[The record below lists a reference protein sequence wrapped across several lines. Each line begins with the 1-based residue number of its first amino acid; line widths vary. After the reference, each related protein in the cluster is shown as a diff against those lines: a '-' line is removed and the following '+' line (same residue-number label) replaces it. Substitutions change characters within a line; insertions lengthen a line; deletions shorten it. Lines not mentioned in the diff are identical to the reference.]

1 MRGGFREPLHFSF
14 HFFDSSC
21 LCNTQCVC
29 SVQYTMCIVC
39 KYKYM
44 KKCSQMQINAA
55 SVCVMCFLF
64 FLYSQSALSRIKVNK
79 SREEKKITHFKSFKC
94 TQILFTCTR

>member
-29 SVQYTMCIVC
+29 SVQYTMCSFSKVKCMKNLVKC
-39 KYKYM
+39 KLMRLVY
-44 KKCSQMQINAA
+44 AL
-55 SVCVMCFLF
+55 CVYYFTSIHIA
-64 FLYSQSALSRIKVNK
+64 LY
-79 SREEKKITHFKSFKC
+79 RE
-94 TQILFTCTR
+94 LR